1 MDAETELSPVT
12 VETRL
17 AALEATVV
25 RLRSIVEPSFTV
37 SNMAAPVAAASLKEA
52 SQHEFSGK
60 FFALL
65 DLGETLLKYS
75 AAIAFAAVAG
85 GSDAGAVD
93 EVMKLFKQPPTLG
106 KIAGGLR
113 DILNKTPQ
121 IDWPLDVVSATFRRP
136 NKKPT
141 SKARYLLDEF
151 ISIRNDER
159 GHGAHQPEGY
169 YESLYLKNSLIIQ
182 DCVTAS
188 TYIQLPLVHV
198 HAVDHHN
205 GQYSYK
211 VTLLMGGAASRMA
224 EPILTMEKVRAGS
237 TCLWDRGLRLF
248 PLREFLMYRYC
259 NICTTEHIFFAEQIT
274 DDSIF
279 LHSYIGNHRIVISR
293 TEQ

>member
-1 MDAETELSPVT
+1 MDASELSPAT
-12 VETRL
+12 IETRL
-17 AALEATVV
+17 AALEAAVL
-25 RLRSIVEPSFTV
+25 RLSSIVEPSFTV

-75 AAIAFAAVAG
+75 AAIAFAAVVGGRDTEAG
-85 GSDAGAVD
+85 E
-93 EVMKLFKQPPTLG
+93 EVMELFKQPPTLG
-106 KIAGGLR
+106 KIAGELR
-113 DILNKTPQ
+113 DVLNKTPQ
-121 IDWPLDVVSATFRRP
+121 IDWPLDVVSTTFRRT

-141 SKARYLLDEF
+141 STARYLLDEF

-182 DCVTAS
+182 DCVAAS
-188 TYIQLPLVHV
+188 MYIQLPLVHV
-198 HAVDHHN
+198 HAVDHYN
-205 GQYSYK
+205 GQYSYR
-211 VTLLMGGAASRMA
+211 VTLLMGAAARLLA
-224 EPILTMEKVRAGS
+224 EPILTTEKVRVGS

-259 NICTTEHIFFAEQIT
+259 SVCTTEHVFFAERIT

-279 LHSYIGNHRIVISR
+279 LHSYIGNHRITISR